1 GAEFVAQ
8 HPRCVDV
15 LVGVA
20 LLPAAENR
28 PAVEVPTLTARCT
41 RALAPADAQRAQAW
55 LAARTKTAG
64 ARLVLVPA
72 ERRR

>member
-1 GAEFVAQ
+1 M
-8 HPRCVDV
+8 
-15 LVGVA
+15 GVA
-20 LLPAAENR
+20 LLPAAEGK

-41 RALAPADAQRAQAW
+41 RALAKADAQRAQAW

-64 ARLVLVPA
+64 ARLVLVPP